1 MGRRNPIHTIGEPI
15 RNGVTWVSDEL
26 IRAGAHDDALGSD
39 GFVVMAFLL
48 SWASAPGSKKRAWE
62 TSATQLSEQ
71 FGWGLNRER
80 ARRALERA
88 VKDNRLI
95 VRGYLRDGQLVQ
107 RRCSY
112 VVCAGGRRFTDH
124 ELLQWSMPVVLP
136 SKVKRGM
143 LTTNMHGNRAT

>member
-1 MGRRNPIHTIGEPI
+1 
-15 RNGVTWVSDEL
+15 VTWLSDEL
-26 IRAGAHDDALGSD
+26 IRSGAHDDALGSD

-48 SWASAPGSKKRAWE
+48 SCASSPGSKRRAWE
-62 TSATQLSEQ
+62 TSAVKLSEQ

-80 ARRALERA
+80 AKRALDRA

-112 VVCAGGRRFTDH
+112 VVCAGGRRFADH
-124 ELLQWSMPVVLP
+124 ELLQWSTPIVLQ
-136 SKVKRGM
+136 SKVG
-143 LTTNMHGNRAT
+143 AEC

>member
-1 MGRRNPIHTIGEPI
+1 MGRRNPIHVIGEPI
-15 RNGVTWVSDEL
+15 RQGVTWLSDEL

-39 GFVVMAFLL
+39 GFVVVAFLL
-48 SWASAPGSKKRAWE
+48 SCASSPDSKKRAWE
-62 TSATQLSEQ
+62 TSAVKISEQ

-80 ARRALERA
+80 AKRALDRA

-112 VVCAGGRRFTDH
+112 VVCAGGRRFADH
-124 ELLQWSMPVVLP
+124 ELLQWSTPIVLQ
-136 SKVKRGM
+136 SKVG
-143 LTTNMHGNRAT
+143 AEC